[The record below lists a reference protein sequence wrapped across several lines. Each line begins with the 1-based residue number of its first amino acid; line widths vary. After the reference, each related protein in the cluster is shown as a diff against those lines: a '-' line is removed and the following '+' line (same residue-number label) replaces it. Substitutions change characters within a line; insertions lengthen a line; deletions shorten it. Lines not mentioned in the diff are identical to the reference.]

1 MDVAPDDAMVKIAHA
16 RTVIDQVE
24 AAIARIEQGTY
35 GKCESCGQ
43 DIDEA
48 MLDVDPLAQGCMCHQ
63 AAGQA

>member
-1 MDVAPDDAMVKIAHA
+1 MDGAPDDATVEIARA

-48 MLDVDPLAQGCMCHQ
+48 VLDVDPLARSCKCHR
-63 AAGQA
+63 AAGLA

>member
-1 MDVAPDDAMVKIAHA
+1 MDGAPDDAAVEIARA
-16 RTVIDQVE
+16 RTVIEQVE

-48 MLDVDPLAQGCMCHQ
+48 VLDVDPLARSCRCHQ
-63 AAGQA
+63 AAGLA